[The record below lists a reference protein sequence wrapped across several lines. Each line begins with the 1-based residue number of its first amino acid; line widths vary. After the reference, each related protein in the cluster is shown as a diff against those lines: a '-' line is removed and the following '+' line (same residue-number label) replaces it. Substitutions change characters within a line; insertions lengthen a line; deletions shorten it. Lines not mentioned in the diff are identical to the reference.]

1 MTYQIIQP
9 HLSWSNLRKR
19 KNLRLYSKTHL
30 IKTQFLIDNTMYHI
44 ISYKLPTKFY
54 GKSQYIITQ
63 SGENHSEK

>member
-1 MTYQIIQP
+1 
-9 HLSWSNLRKR
+9 
-19 KNLRLYSKTHL
+19 
-30 IKTQFLIDNTMYHI
+30 MYHT